1 MTDQRD
7 ENAGEIPLSWF
18 GKTLWKYTPLYIE
31 LVFLAICLRLIGL
44 VEPFVF
50 QVIID
55 RILPFQR
62 EASLMVVVAI
72 FVAVSLFQLV
82 FEVLSDLLGMITGR
96 ALRSNGPRGHP
107 PGIRSGSLSRLRPSC
122 DERCELHHPIARQAI
137 RRMPEREQFRVAWS
151 TVTPRSTRIS
161 SRSR

>member
-1 MTDQRD
+1 VTDQRD

-72 FVAVSLFQLV
+72 FVA
-82 FEVLSDLLGMITGR
+82 G
-96 ALRSNGPRGHP
+96 
-107 PGIRSGSLSRLRPSC
+107 
-122 DERCELHHPIARQAI
+122 
-137 RRMPEREQFRVAWS
+137 
-151 TVTPRSTRIS
+151 
-161 SRSR
+161 